1 MYVNEKSYI
10 IQKETIIVNFLR
22 MNLGTKNP
30 TILEIGTNT
39 LFYKIKLIL
48 KKLGTNNYFEK

>member
-1 MYVNEKSYI
+1 MYVNEKSNI

>member
-1 MYVNEKSYI
+1 MYVNEKSNI
-10 IQKETIIVNFLR
+10 IQKETIIVNFSR

-30 TILEIGTNT
+30 TIQEIGTNT